1 MMVHAGQ
8 YDLASLRFMQG
19 NDCDL
24 ASYLRNGPY
33 PSASNYAGAT
43 RMRGEYVLENDS
55 TISGVFY
62 VEMKP
67 SSTGLLPLG
76 STRRIAATFTAKR
89 VTDWPAP

>member
-1 MMVHAGQ
+1 
-8 YDLASLRFMQG
+8 
-19 NDCDL
+19 
-24 ASYLRNGPY
+24 
-33 PSASNYAGAT
+33 
-43 RMRGEYVLENDS
+43 MRGEYMLENDS

-89 VTDWPAP
+89 VTEWPTP